1 MSLNSLQY
9 PDGTRVRQVLSTMTL
24 RLDVE
29 SEECTG
35 GTGGRGIVVHNLH
48 IPIFPIALS
57 WYNKC
62 FDRHGGSYNEYVNYD
77 WEDARERDLRDR
89 DGRESY
95 FRTRFSHFL
104 CDKNYAHCALFVF
117 QASTYQSNI

>member
-1 MSLNSLQY
+1 MHH
-9 PDGTRVRQVLSTMTL
+9 GV
-24 RLDVE
+24 
-29 SEECTG
+29 G
-35 GTGGRGIVVHNLH
+35 G
-48 IPIFPIALS
+48 
-57 WYNKC
+57 K
-62 FDRHGGSYNEYVNYD
+62 RHGGSYNEYVNYD

-117 QASTYQSNI
+117 QASTYQSNF